1 MNSESRMLIENAR
14 ILHPGGVSERGAIL
28 VEGGQIVAVGAPT
41 LDQAEGASRVDAGGR
56 LLTPGLIDMHTHGIE
71 DCRYD
76 EAEELIKGAAQLAK
90 YGCTCLYPTLVAT
103 AADSFRTSLQAVA
116 EALPQVEGVC
126 VPSLHLEGPFVA
138 FTGAGCVT
146 TPGDLKLLED
156 LLAAAHG
163 RVGIMSLSPEV
174 DNILPIIE
182 RLGELGIVPFL
193 THTGADLEQ
202 TQRALD
208 AGARHATHFYDVFYP
223 QPETDLGVRP
233 VACVEAIL
241 ADRRATV
248 DFICDGVHVEPT
260 AIRMS
265 LLCKGWENVML
276 ITDSNIGAG
285 LPPGDYET
293 PWGFSVHVH
302 PEKAARIIG
311 DHKFAGALAGSA
323 LTMNLGMANLHDWF
337 GDEFTSEQLWALGTA
352 NPARL
357 MGLRNKGRLAVG
369 ADADLVLWN
378 DEFVPAATWVGGRL
392 VFEAEKSE

>member
-1 MNSESRMLIENAR
+1 MDGENKTLIENAM
-14 ILHPGGVSERGAIL
+14 ILHPGGVSEQGAVL
-28 VEGGQIVAVGAPT
+28 VDGGQIVAVGAVLP
-41 LDQAEGASRVDAGGR
+41 DQAEDAIRVDGGGR
-56 LLTPGLIDMHTHGIE
+56 LLTPGLIDMHTHGVE

-76 EAEELIKGAAQLAK
+76 VDEELIKGAARLAK
-90 YGCTCLYPTLVAT
+90 YGCTCVYPTLVAT
-103 AADSFRTSLQAVA
+103 AEDSFRTGLQEVA
-116 EALPQVEGVC
+116 AALPQVADIC
-126 VPSLHLEGPFVA
+126 VPGLHLEGPFMA

-146 TPGDLKLLED
+146 TPGDVKLLED
-156 LLAAAHG
+156 LLAAAEG
-163 RVGIMSLSPEV
+163 RVAIMSLSPEV
-174 DNILPIIE
+174 DNILPVIE
-182 RLGELGIVPFL
+182 RLGELGITAFI

-260 AIRMS
+260 AIRMG

-311 DHKFAGALAGSA
+311 EHKFAGALAGSA
-323 LTMNLGMANLHDWF
+323 LTMNLGMANLHRWF

-357 MGLRNKGRLAVG
+357 MGLQNKGRIAVG

-378 DEFVPAATWVGGRL
+378 DGFTPAATWVGGRL
-392 VFEAEKSE
+392 VFEAQHA